1 MILLQ
6 YTTAALIL
14 LYIFISSFFDELH
27 PDSYKD
33 ALRPFTMFYS
43 VGAVLHYIEIFY
55 AAKKQN
61 TMLREIKGRKTDTK
75 KKA

>member
-33 ALRPFTMFYS
+33 ALRPFTIFYS
-43 VGAVLHYIEIFY
+43 VGAVLHYMENI
-55 AAKKQN
+55 
-61 TMLREIKGRKTDTK
+61 LCG
-75 KKA
+75 KKAKYNAS